1 MESPNTA
8 CKTIHN
14 INRLARRLAILTL
27 IYSYDMLQHAY
38 YPIAYTKQFC
48 PTQILI
54 LNVIK
59 SHSWTLLQVRYISI
73 VFNIILAQM
82 KILIITVFI
91 FQFFFFRHIT
101 FQLNTRPRKGWLQS
115 GEHGWKDGRFS
126 SSGGRLYRVC
136 FLQ

>member
-59 SHSWTLLQVRYISI
+59 SHSWTYRYDIS
-73 VFNIILAQM
+73 
-82 KILIITVFI
+82 
-91 FQFFFFRHIT
+91 
-101 FQLNTRPRKGWLQS
+101 QL
-115 GEHGWKDGRFS
+115 S
-126 SSGGRLYRVC
+126 STE
-136 FLQ
+136 FWHN